1 MCTAV
6 NFGKETHYFGRN
18 LDVDRSFGEAIVITP
33 RNYPLGFRH
42 EPILENHYAIIGMA
56 KTIHGFPLYFDGT
69 NETGLSVAAL
79 NFPRNAY
86 YYPYEENR
94 RNIASFEVIPY
105 ILSICKDVEE
115 AEALLSTLTVTND
128 SFCPEI
134 PPTPL
139 HWIIS
144 DKNRSIVLESTVKG
158 TELYQNPFGILTNNP
173 PFAFHEEN
181 MHRYMGLHE
190 GLEENLLSENLT
202 LKNTSIGFGAVG
214 LPGDFSS
221 VSRFVK
227 AVYVKEK
234 SQYTGSERENVHQ
247 FFHILASVA
256 MPKGSIRME
265 NGAYEYTRYSGCC
278 NTDLQI
284 YYYNT
289 YNDLSIR
296 KVELRKENLD
306 TNHLIEFPIE
316 E

>member
-1 MCTAV
+1 
-6 NFGKETHYFGRN
+6 
-18 LDVDRSFGEAIVITP
+18 
-33 RNYPLGFRH
+33 
-42 EPILENHYAIIGMA
+42 
-56 KTIHGFPLYFDGT
+56 
-69 NETGLSVAAL
+69 
-79 NFPRNAY
+79 
-86 YYPYEENR
+86 
-94 RNIASFEVIPY
+94 
-105 ILSICKDVEE
+105 
-115 AEALLSTLTVTND
+115 
-128 SFCPEI
+128 
-134 PPTPL
+134 
-139 HWIIS
+139 
-144 DKNRSIVLESTVKG
+144 
-158 TELYQNPFGILTNNP
+158 
-173 PFAFHEEN
+173 
-181 MHRYMGLHE
+181 MGLHE

-234 SQYTGSERENVHQ
+234 SQYTGSETENVHQ

-306 TNHLIEFPIE
+306 TNQLIEFPIE